1 MLSVRSVNVPVPVT
15 FPDTVTAAAA
25 GVSRAVGE
33 FAISFCAGSFCKD
46 IGKKISLSHFFL
58 SFCHLKRP
66 VSLFYGKA
74 ERN

>member
-33 FAISFCAGSFCKD
+33 FAISFCAGSFCNLSRVVK
-46 IGKKISLSHFFL
+46 ILEKKFL
-58 SFCHLKRP
+58 
-66 VSLFYGKA
+66 
-74 ERN
+74 